1 MVASGWPQGSL
12 RVASGC
18 LPVGYQIAS
27 AAPPHTTHQ
36 LSPQKIHYRHHPL
49 HGTEVEVVRV
59 LRRDGEEVFTVK
71 VPAGF
76 QLALPS
82 WMLDPI
88 YCGSLPQ
95 EGRPRVSLAAL
106 LELEALMASQ
116 LLPCGPGTVQKA
128 GTDAPKIKDRL
139 LSDPPG
145 LPQEGPVG
153 KFSPSPASSLPR
165 TDRAVITSGGVNARP
180 TQEAS

>member
-1 MVASGWPQGSL
+1 M
-12 RVASGC
+12 
-18 LPVGYQIAS
+18 AS

-71 VPAGF
+71 VPTGF

-88 YCGSLPQ
+88 HCGSLPQ
-95 EGRPRVSLAAL
+95 EARPRLSLAAL
-106 LELEALMASQ
+106 LELQALMAIQ
-116 LLPCGPGTVQKA
+116 PLPCAPRAAQEA
-128 GTDAPKIKDRL
+128 GTDATKTKDRL
-139 LSDPPG
+139 LSDQPG

-153 KFSPSPASSLPR
+153 KVSPSPARSLLR

-180 TQEAS
+180 TPEAS